1 MDYSTADA
9 ETQRTE
15 VEAMSEQEKKVE
27 IKEIIG
33 AMLDM
38 DEAQKQ
44 FILGYTAGLAAKKA
58 EESKESA

>member
-1 MDYSTADA
+1 
-9 ETQRTE
+9 
-15 VEAMSEQEKKVE
+15 MSEQEKKVE